1 MKKQFES
8 PTGLHKKYYIQK
20 IVPRT
25 KRRFFTSWF
34 DNNDFDLEPLDEGF
48 EGFVLRL
55 DKGGDPKHVEACRK
69 AVLVYADEIRDYLP
83 DLSKDL
89 IERYS

>member
-1 MKKQFES
+1 MKTQAEN

-20 IVPRT
+20 IVIGVE
-25 KRRFFTSWF
+25 
-34 DNNDFDLEPLDEGF
+34 NQDFALEPLDEGF

-55 DKGGDPKHVEACRK
+55 DKGGDPNHVEACRK
-69 AVLVYADEIRDYLP
+69 AVLVYAEEIRDYLP